1 MTTHRIGINGLG
13 RIGRAVLRQGL
24 DDRRLTVAGVNDLDD
39 PNGLAYLLRYDSVY
53 GRDTRF
59 DGAEGGR
66 LRVAGGDI
74 PVSRESS
81 PAAIPWDTVGA
92 GIVVEST
99 GAFRSRADAAGH
111 FEAGAHHVI
120 LSADSDD
127 TDVVIVPGVNDDDLD
142 PEQHTFISM
151 ASCTTNALAPVL
163 QALDGAFGIEN
174 AYFTTVHAYTASQ
187 TVVDKVARHR
197 RRGRAA
203 ALNIIPT
210 TTGAAKAVVKVL
222 PHLAGRV
229 TGMAMRVPVPS
240 GSVVDVVARVGRE
253 VTPGEVNDALRAAAA
268 RPAMGPV
275 LAVADDEL
283 VSQDIV
289 GDTHSSVVDARS
301 TGVLNGNTV
310 KVLAWYD
317 NEWGYAARLVD
328 LARRLGDLTAKAG

>member
-1 MTTHRIGINGLG
+1 MATHLIGINGLG
-13 RIGRAVLRQGL
+13 RIGRAVLRQAL

-39 PNGLAYLLRYDSVY
+39 PDGLAYLLRYDSVY

-74 PVSRESS
+74 QASRESS
-81 PAAIPWDTVGA
+81 PAAIPWSTVGA

-127 TDVVIVPGVNDDDLD
+127 ADVVIVPGVNDDDLD
-142 PEQHTFISM
+142 PEHHTFISM

-187 TVVDKVARHR
+187 TVGRQGGPAPTPRPRCGAQHHPDHDGGRQGGREGAASPRGACDGHGHARAGPERFR
-197 RRGRAA
+197 RR
-203 ALNIIPT
+203 L
-210 TTGAAKAVVKVL
+210 
-222 PHLAGRV
+222 
-229 TGMAMRVPVPS
+229 
-240 GSVVDVVARVGRE
+240 VARVGRE

-301 TGVLNGNTV
+301 TGVLKGNTV